1 MHVNDAVNSPRVHWE
16 NNVFNIEPGFSEEAI
31 KAVLDDNNQLVYGR
45 KEYVLVGFHTVMEIP
60 KES

>member
-1 MHVNDAVNSPRVHWE
+1 
-16 NNVFNIEPGFSEEAI
+16 VFNIEPGFSEEA

-45 KEYVLVGFHTVMEIP
+45 KEICFWWVHTVMEIP